1 MNFEKINKE
10 VLTMTYRRLYITI
23 DSLVKTGLE
32 KVNVLGIED
41 AQNDLWQIY
50 EMCEELLRFW
60 EDEITDDQDYE
71 LEAIIAE
78 LPLLQRA

>member
-1 MNFEKINKE
+1 MSY
-10 VLTMTYRRLYITI
+10 VRLKLTI
-23 DSLVKTGLE
+23 DTLVKTGLE

-41 AQNDLWQIY
+41 AQSDLWQIY

-71 LEAIIAE
+71 LEEIIAE
-78 LPLLQRA
+78 LPLLKKI

>member
-1 MNFEKINKE
+1 
-10 VLTMTYRRLYITI
+10 MTYARLRITI
-23 DSLVKTGLE
+23 DTLVKTGLE
-32 KVNVLGIED
+32 KANVLGIED

-71 LEAIIAE
+71 LEEIIAE
-78 LPLLQRA
+78 LPLLKKV

>member
-1 MNFEKINKE
+1 
-10 VLTMTYRRLYITI
+10 MTYARLRITI
-23 DSLVKTGLE
+23 DTLVKTGLE

-60 EDEITDDQDYE
+60 EDEITDDQDYD
-71 LEAIIAE
+71 LEEIIAE
-78 LPLLQRA
+78 LPLLKRV

>member
-1 MNFEKINKE
+1 
-10 VLTMTYRRLYITI
+10 MTYKKLRITTNT
-23 DSLVKTGLE
+23 LVKTGLE

-71 LEAIIAE
+71 LEKIIAK

>member
-1 MNFEKINKE
+1 MNRRLQK
-10 VLTMTYRRLYITI
+10 MTYARLRITI
-23 DSLVKTGLE
+23 DTLVKTGLE
-32 KVNVLGIED
+32 KVNVLGIDD

-60 EDEITDDQDYE
+60 EGEITDEQDYD
-71 LEAIIAE
+71 LEEIIAE

>member
-1 MNFEKINKE
+1 
-10 VLTMTYRRLYITI
+10 MTYIKLRITI
-23 DSLVKTGLE
+23 DTLVKTGLE
-32 KVNVLGIED
+32 KANVLGIED

-71 LEAIIAE
+71 LEEIIAE
-78 LPLLQRA
+78 LRRCIK